1 MPDPDVRPEGERPG
15 ASRPEPALPSA
26 VAATEVYQTD
36 EGVVF
41 YDAEY
46 PLAWIQAASA
56 LSLEDMA

>member
-1 MPDPDVRPEGERPG
+1 MPDPDAQSEGERPG

-26 VAATEVYQTD
+26 VSSTEVYETD

-46 PLAWIQAASA
+46 PLAWIQAAVTVA
-56 LSLEDMA
+56 LEEMA